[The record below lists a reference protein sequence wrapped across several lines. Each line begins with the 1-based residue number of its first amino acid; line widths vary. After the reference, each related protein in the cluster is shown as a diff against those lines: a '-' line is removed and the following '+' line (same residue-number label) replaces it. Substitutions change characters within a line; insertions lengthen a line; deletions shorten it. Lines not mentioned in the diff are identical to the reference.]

1 MGKVVAKV
9 ISFVI
14 IIGALSL
21 MMGSTSGA
29 HQEGEEM
36 DFGDLMSL
44 YDPLNKEF
52 RGIEPGDTFL
62 FMDTISISKLNK
74 DGDTVIWLQSTGGGM
89 YRYNLTVLGDWT
101 SQLKR
106 GAKVEFN
113 VTVISVGAQG
123 SGQEWIECPIEG
135 IRLLKDAPDQII
147 LITDGDVIE
156 VLGLKIDIGFLPE
169 PMQQPLIK
177 AGMVM
182 LIWLLMTALL
192 WFIVRISISILTRK
206 FPGLDLSII
215 RSIRLPFFIVIM
227 LYGLLISIALLPIPE
242 KSIMLFYRIYRVTA
256 IILLSV
262 IAVKLLKNVIF
273 VHLRAMSAK
282 TETKADDVL
291 IPVLDKVLFV
301 AVWILAGIMVLDTLG
316 VDVTVL
322 IAGMGIAGLVI
333 AFAAQDTLSN
343 FFSGISLLVDRPFK
357 EGDWIMM
364 DDKLYQVREIGLR
377 STRMFHSFTNQLV
390 TIPNNRISDRLFS
403 NLSEPDLLGRTTI
416 NVGVSYGSDPRKV
429 GQILI
434 DEISAHPDTFEDK
447 DHATF
452 YRFNDFGDSSLLFAV
467 TFWVKDFN
475 DQWRVSSELRERI
488 FYRFAREG
496 INIPFP
502 QRVVHLTKLND
513 S

>member
-1 MGKVVAKV
+1 MGPGIAKV

-21 MMGSTSGA
+21 MMGSANALNFGSD
-29 HQEGEEM
+29 EM
-36 DFGDLMSL
+36 DFSDLMAL
-44 YDPLNKEF
+44 YNPDNREF
-52 RGIEPGDTFL
+52 RGLEPQDTFL
-62 FMDTISISKLNK
+62 FLDTISMSKLDRN
-74 DGDTVIWLQSTGGGM
+74 GDTIIWFESTGGGM
-89 YRYNLTVLGDWT
+89 YRHNLTVLGDWT

-106 GAKVEFN
+106 GAKAEFN
-113 VTVISVGAQG
+113 VTVISIGGQG

-156 VLGLKIDIGFLPE
+156 VLGLKIDISFLPE
-169 PMQQPLIK
+169 PMQQPLVK
-177 AGMVM
+177 SGLV
-182 LIWLLMTALL
+182 LSIWFLLTALL
-192 WFIVRISISILTRK
+192 WLFIRIIISILTRK

-215 RSIRLPFFIVIM
+215 RSIRIPFFVVIM
-227 LYGLLISIALLPIPE
+227 LYGLLISIALLTIPE
-242 KSIMLFYRIYRVTA
+242 RTVIAFYRIYRVTA

-273 VHLRAMSAK
+273 VRLKSMSAK

-291 IPVLDKVLFV
+291 IPVLDKVMFV
-301 AVWILAGIMVLDTLG
+301 AVWVLAGIMVLDTMG

-343 FFSGISLLVDRPFK
+343 FFSGISLMLDRPFK

-403 NLSEPDLLGRTTI
+403 NLSEPDMYGRTTI
-416 NVGVSYGSDPRKV
+416 SVGVSYGSDPRKV

-434 DEISAHPDTFEDK
+434 DEVSAHPDTFEDK

-502 QRVVHLTKLND
+502 QRVVHLTKLYK
-513 S
+513 